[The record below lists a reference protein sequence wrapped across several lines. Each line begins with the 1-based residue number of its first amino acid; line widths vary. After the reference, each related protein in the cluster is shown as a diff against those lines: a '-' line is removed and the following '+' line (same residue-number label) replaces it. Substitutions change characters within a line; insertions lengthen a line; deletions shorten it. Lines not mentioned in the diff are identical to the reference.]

1 MAKGEETRQ
10 RIIERAAPV
19 FNSRGFS
26 GTSLADLTAATGM
39 EKGGIYNHFSSK
51 EALAL
56 AALDYATH
64 EMEQRLRTALHGKG
78 GAIDRLHTMIAVFA
92 SQAEQPWLAGG
103 CPIANTALE
112 ADDTLP
118 ALRERAQAAMTSWH
132 RLIGSTIKQ
141 GIRNGELRPDADP
154 YEAAAFLS
162 SVLEGALMLCQL
174 YGQPAFMARCLPPI
188 MAYIDNL
195 AA

>member
-1 MAKGEETRQ
+1 MAKGEQTRR

-19 FNSRGFS
+19 FNRRGFS
-26 GTSLADLTAATGM
+26 GTSLADLTVATGM

-56 AALDYATH
+56 AALEYATH
-64 EMEQRLRTALHGKG
+64 EMEQRLRAALHGKG
-78 GAIDRLHTMIAVFA
+78 GAIERLHTMIAVFA

-118 ALRERAQAAMTSWH
+118 ALREQAQAAMTSWH
-132 RLIGSTIKQ
+132 RLIGATIKQ
-141 GIRNGELRPDADP
+141 GIQNGELRPDADP

-174 YGQPAFMARCLPPI
+174 YGQPVFMARCLPPI
-188 MAYIDNL
+188 TAYIDQL